1 LRPFEPVSGCLPEL
15 REGDLLDFLTSRGFT
30 VHLSRDMVVLERAGM
45 LADYPTLS
53 EAYAAVKRMVN
64 CG

>member
-1 LRPFEPVSGCLPEL
+1 MI
-15 REGDLLDFLTSRGFT
+15 DFLTSQGFT

-53 EAYAAVKRMVN
+53 EAYAAVKRMAE
-64 CG
+64 CS